1 MNFNEMI
8 VPIGDVGPTNDQQLL
23 SQYLT
28 TPNPVTRSVLFDM
41 ITRKLDRLAWENK
54 KPFCGE
60 W

>member
-8 VPIGDVGPTNDQQLL
+8 VPIGDVGSTNDQQLL

-54 KPFCGE
+54 NPFTE
-60 W
+60 TL